1 MIICKVLGSVWAT
14 RKYSELGGYKLMHVE
29 ELESGE
35 PRKFITIDTVGA
47 GIGER
52 ALVLEG
58 SAAYHFIKETFG
70 SSAPVDAV
78 IVGILDED
86 VSL

>member
-1 MIICKVLGSVWAT
+1 MRIVKVLGSVWAT
-14 RKYSELGGYKLMHVE
+14 RKYPELSGYKLLRVKD
-29 ELESGE
+29 LDSDDT
-35 PRKFITIDTVGA
+35 FVSIDTVGA

-52 ALVLEG
+52 ALVVKG
-58 SAAYHFIKETFG
+58 SAAYHFVRETFG
-70 SSAPVDAV
+70 AAAPVDAV